1 MDHLGQALEKVRK
14 AARRNAESIST
25 LLPYVEPY
33 CDFIVER
40 EMRIFYET
48 FVNASKLGIETGSP
62 KYCELRGVIRRYYP
76 TSEEI
81 ATKLIKGEPVEFP
94 PQRDGIRNG
103 HHD

>member
-48 FVNASKLGIETGSP
+48 L
-62 KYCELRGVIRRYYP
+62 
-76 TSEEI
+76 
-81 ATKLIKGEPVEFP
+81 
-94 PQRDGIRNG
+94 
-103 HHD
+103 